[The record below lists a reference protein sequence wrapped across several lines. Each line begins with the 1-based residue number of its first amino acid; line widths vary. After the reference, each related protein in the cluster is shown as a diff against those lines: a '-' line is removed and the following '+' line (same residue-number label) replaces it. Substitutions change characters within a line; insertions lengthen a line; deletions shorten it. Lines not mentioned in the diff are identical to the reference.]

1 MMSEEEEEMNEED
14 NVCRFR
20 RRRQIWK
27 SVKFCRFIDKLDQR
41 LAKKKSKT
49 INPARERCYGDK
61 LEVIAPGAAKSWMKV
76 QPNETATEHGPTNEV
91 TDQTDNSNIELSDS
105 DDDQDS

>member
-1 MMSEEEEEMNEED
+1 MKKIMCADFEGGVRSGSLLSFA
-14 NVCRFR
+14 VS
-20 RRRQIWK
+20 QINSTK
-27 SVKFCRFIDKLDQR
+27 DQQ
-41 LAKKKSKT
+41 KKRSKT

-91 TDQTDNSNIELSDS
+91 TDQTDNSNTELSDS